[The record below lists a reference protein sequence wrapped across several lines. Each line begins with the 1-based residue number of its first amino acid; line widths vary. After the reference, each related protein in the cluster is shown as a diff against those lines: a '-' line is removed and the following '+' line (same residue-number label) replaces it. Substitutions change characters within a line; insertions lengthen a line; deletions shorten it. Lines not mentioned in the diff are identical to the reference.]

1 MNKRDSE
8 ALAACFAERG
18 YSIQE
23 KEQDADIILLNT
35 CSVRDGAE
43 HKAVGKMQMLIAQ
56 ARLHKEKK
64 IFGIMGCA
72 AQVLGESLVHDL
84 PGIHLVIGTH
94 RYHRIPEYLE
104 ELLKDSSKV
113 IVDCS
118 GITEKPVSFQNH
130 LLQRVS
136 PKKNQASAFVNIMHG
151 CNQYCTYCIV
161 PYTRG
166 HEFSR
171 SIEEIVH
178 ECEALAKE
186 GIKEI
191 VLLGQI
197 VTNFGK
203 REISVS
209 EDGKTPFVQ
218 LLDAIHEI
226 EGIERIRF
234 TAPHPKGYG
243 DDLINSYKRL
253 PKLCQS
259 AHIPVQSGSNR
270 ILKEMHRGYT
280 AEHFLEILSKL
291 RNVQPSMG
299 IATDII
305 VGFPGETDE
314 EFQETLELV
323 RKARFDNAFLFKY
336 SPREG
341 TPAAKMLD
349 QVPMRVKEERHAE
362 LMRVVNELST
372 EIFRQ
377 MIGKTVE
384 VLVEGPSRRNPN
396 RLQGRSRCN
405 KIVLFEGVEDWIG
418 TIRRF
423 RITRSGQYSL
433 YGEEVKN

>member
-191 VLLGQI
+191 ILLGQI

-203 REISVS
+203 REIHVS

-218 LLDAIHEI
+218 LLDAIHRI
-226 EGIERIRF
+226 NGIERIRF